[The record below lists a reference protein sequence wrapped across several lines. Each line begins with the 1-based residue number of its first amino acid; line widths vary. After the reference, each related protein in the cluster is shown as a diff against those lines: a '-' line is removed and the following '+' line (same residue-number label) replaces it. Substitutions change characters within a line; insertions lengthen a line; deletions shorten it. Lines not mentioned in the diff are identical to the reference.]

1 MRFIDREMGRSINQG
16 RGLRFPCKD
25 RTDEVNKVNNVFVV
39 WPSIMDMSL
48 RSFKTN
54 NWSADNYKKQVTST
68 RCALQPAIQSGDTG

>member
-39 WPSIMDMSL
+39 WP
-48 RSFKTN
+48 FH
-54 NWSADNYKKQVTST
+54 YGHE
-68 RCALQPAIQSGDTG
+68 PAII